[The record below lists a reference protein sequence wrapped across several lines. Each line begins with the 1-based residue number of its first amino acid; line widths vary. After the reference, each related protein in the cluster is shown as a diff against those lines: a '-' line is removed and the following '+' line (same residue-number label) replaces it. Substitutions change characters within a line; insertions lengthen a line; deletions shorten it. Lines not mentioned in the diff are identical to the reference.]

1 MAGKTKQNKTHSKS
15 ITSQEASLVVKKH
28 GKCKKLARP
37 DFSGVKGVVYLSS
50 DYQLIHEPQIIFEL
64 CSVN

>member
-1 MAGKTKQNKTHSKS
+1 MTDKTKQNKTHSKS
-15 ITSQEASLVVKKH
+15 ITSQETSLVVKKH
-28 GKCKKLARP
+28 GKRKKLARP